1 MGNQVNSL
9 GAKLPQGFN
18 SITDDYKVA
27 KVETVEEN
35 GKKTET
41 AYNKSGQVLRTSVFV
56 DRNGDGQYD
65 KSEAVSIKFNHVD
78 SRSSNTREYRDLNN
92 DGSYDEIIESDW
104 SGMETVRKLNG
115 KVNPEKT
122 QMSDV
127 YGSGKDTI
135 KEWFSKGA

>member
-41 AYNKSGQVLRTSVFV
+41 ASKT
-56 DRNGDGQYD
+56 
-65 KSEAVSIKFNHVD
+65 E
-78 SRSSNTREYRDLNN
+78 SNPD
-92 DGSYDEIIESDW
+92 
-104 SGMETVRKLNG
+104 
-115 KVNPEKT
+115 
-122 QMSDV
+122 
-127 YGSGKDTI
+127 
-135 KEWFSKGA
+135 